1 MSHAPTPADTH
12 VDIDGHDFLLTPGQD
27 LDDLMHRIED
37 AAHSDGTFVRFN
49 SEGVFLSALI
59 SKTSRV
65 VIAVGDST
73 SAGSSRDLSEYA
85 HAEWEY

>member
-1 MSHAPTPADTH
+1 MSHAPTTADTH
-12 VDIDGHDFLLTPGQD
+12 VDIDGHDFLLSPGQD

-37 AAHSDGTFVRFN
+37 AARSDGTFVRFA
-49 SEGVFLSALI
+49 SEGALLSALI

-65 VIAVGDST
+65 VIAVEDTST
-73 SAGSSRDLSEYA
+73 GPPRDLSAYA